1 MTCSFYI
8 LDYKYPIFAGL
19 IPSERECVLTLL
31 MSLCSGSRS
40 GQHPEEAGYSC
51 TGGQRQA
58 VRLWQWVLM
67 GESRAWLQ
75 MLTAVAFVILS
86 GKSLSL
92 PISSS
97 SLSLDVNHRLSAFC
111 YNLSTDIC
119 KASLYFSFC
128 LSLGYHF
135 NISLISVFPW
145 VEWGC
150 FLHFLGVVR
159 LCICTAWCVC
169 SSFVKHFHFQLQLS
183 VGWRRLTDPLS
194 VYEPISLSLC
204 LFSLFSI
211 SLSDTI
217 KQKHISKPSE
227 RGIFLSFLFYSSLLC
242 LLSPLPVVTFLSSRF
257 ALCVVQFI
265 GWLFC
270 SAQLT

>member
-1 MTCSFYI
+1 
-8 LDYKYPIFAGL
+8 
-19 IPSERECVLTLL
+19 

-40 GQHPEEAGYSC
+40 EQHPKEAGYSC

-92 PISSS
+92 PFSSS
-97 SLSLDVNHRLSAFC
+97 TLSLDVNHRLSALC
-111 YNLSTDIC
+111 YNSITYIC
-119 KASLYFSFC
+119 KASLYFFLFVIGIS
-128 LSLGYHF
+128 Y
-135 NISLISVFPW
+135 ISLISIFPW
-145 VEWGC
+145 VEWGR

-227 RGIFLSFLFYSSLLC
+227 RGIFLIPFFFTPVWFVFCPHC
-242 LLSPLPVVTFLSSRF
+242 LLLFFCQVDLLS
-257 ALCVVQFI
+257 V
-265 GWLFC
+265 
-270 SAQLT
+270 